1 MKSNCPNY
9 HAIYADLIASK
20 EGEKQKADNI
30 LNTFKFN
37 SALDVLEFN
46 NLLFPN
52 ENCETALANQKLK
65 SYTLDDISQI
75 LKYKKTQNLTLRE
88 MAYKYKISKTT
99 LLKWMKLFENK
110 EKI

>member
-9 HAIYADLIASK
+9 QAIYADLIASK
-20 EGEKQKADNI
+20 EGKKQQVDSI

-37 SALDVLEFN
+37 SALDVLAFN
-46 NLLFPN
+46 SLLFPN
-52 ENCETALANQKLK
+52 ENGETALANQKLK
-65 SYTLDDISQI
+65 SYTLEDISRI
-75 LKYKKTQNLTLRE
+75 LTYKKTQNLTLRE

-99 LLKWMKLFENK
+99 LLKWIKLFENK